1 MAEKGGAMIIE
12 PRWRALA
19 WGALLLLLIAV
30 SMTAQAAAIVVGQP
44 APDFKAVTFDGRTIR
59 LADFRGH
66 VLIVNLWATWCA
78 PCREELPLLN
88 SYYRLRKDAGLEV
101 IALATEDSVPEEQ
114 LRPLAAHASFPF
126 VRRMHGP
133 YEVMGGVPT
142 NYVIDRNG
150 IVRYAEAGGFT
161 LERLNEV
168 LIPLLKEPSLQ
179 STAATVPL
187 R

>member
-1 MAEKGGAMIIE
+1 MLVIGAGAAPTRAQRIE
-12 PRWRALA
+12 
-19 WGALLLLLIAV
+19 
-30 SMTAQAAAIVVGQP
+30 VGKA
-44 APDFKAVTFDGRTIR
+44 APDFRAVTFDGRTLR
-59 LADFRGH
+59 LADFRGR

-114 LRPLAAHASFPF
+114 LKPLAAHASFPF
-126 VRRMHGP
+126 VRHMRGP
-133 YEVMGGVPT
+133 YEILGGVPT
-142 NYVIDRNG
+142 NYVIDRQG

-168 LIPLLKEPSLQ
+168 LIPLLKEPALQ
-179 STAATVPL
+179 ATGARLTP